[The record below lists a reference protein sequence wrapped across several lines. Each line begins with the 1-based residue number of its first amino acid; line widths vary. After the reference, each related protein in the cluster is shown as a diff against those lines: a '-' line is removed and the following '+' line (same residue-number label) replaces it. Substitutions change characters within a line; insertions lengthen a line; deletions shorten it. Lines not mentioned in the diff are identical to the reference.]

1 MINKKK
7 KYILYLYLK
16 NVFKFQ
22 NECLNLERTS
32 QTPLENPKEFHWKAK
47 FLQESPSILQ
57 ILENWLFIENLLL
70 NRPMR
75 RRLVEQ

>member
-1 MINKKK
+1 MINKK

-22 NECLNLERTS
+22 NECLNLARTS
-32 QTPLENPKEFHWKAK
+32 QIPLENLKEFHWKAK